1 MSYFQCPAADPV
13 IFAVSS
19 ALFLHVLSQIPRAGF
34 ARVEVARGIY
44 HATFSRAGWL
54 HLGAE
59 GRDEGD
65 DLAVPALPMRMPGLM
80 L

>member
-1 MSYFQCPAADPV
+1 MPQRTPV
-13 IFAVSS
+13 ILAVSS
-19 ALFLHVLSQIPRAGF
+19 ALFLHVLSQIPRASF
-34 ARVEVARGIY
+34 TRVEIARGIY
-44 HATFSRAGWL
+44 HATFSRTGRL

-80 L
+80 P